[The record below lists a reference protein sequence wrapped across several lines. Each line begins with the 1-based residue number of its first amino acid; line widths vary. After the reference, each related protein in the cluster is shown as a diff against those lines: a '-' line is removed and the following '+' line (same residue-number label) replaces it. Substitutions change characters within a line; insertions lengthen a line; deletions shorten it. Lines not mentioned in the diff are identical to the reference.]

1 MAGGRLPSKECRRS
15 SRRGKVQRNEDLGLE
30 GNTRCFL
37 LPLTGGCL
45 VAGVAVHV
53 KLLDAGTVWL
63 DDLALVT
70 A

>member
-15 SRRGKVQRNEDLGLE
+15 SRKGKVQRNEDLGLE
-30 GNTRCFL
+30 GDTR
-37 LPLTGGCL
+37 GSVADRGCL

>member
-1 MAGGRLPSKECRRS
+1 MTWGT
-15 SRRGKVQRNEDLGLE
+15 RGSVADR
-30 GNTRCFL
+30 
-37 LPLTGGCL
+37 GCL

>member
-15 SRRGKVQRNEDLGLE
+15 SRRGKVQRNDLGLE
-30 GNTRCFL
+30 VDTR
-37 LPLTGGCL
+37 GSVADRGCL